1 MYTFTK
7 FSFFKKS
14 IVVLIISVSSFF
26 SYTLAQTTDEVTVIQ
41 DTEVTYLAEV
51 ESVERSSLQE
61 VPNTDVLAEYQTV
74 VVKFLDK
81 DKVGQTQTIVES
93 SFPMEEGDKVY
104 VKYTKTS
111 DGTEYYAIS
120 EPYRLPA
127 LLWLLVLFIVC
138 VLLLGGKQGFL
149 GLVAL
154 FISFCVIFNLLFP
167 QMLSG
172 GNVVVIATLGAL
184 LSLFVVMYLTH
195 GFTRLTTSA
204 FLGSTVAIVVT
215 VLLATYAV
223 HLTAL
228 TGFSSEE
235 SVFLNLAT
243 GGKLDFV
250 ALLIGGIIIGVIGVV
265 DDVAITQSS
274 VVNELYRSNPS
285 LTRRDVYF
293 KALKVGKDHMGSVI
307 NTLILAYT
315 GASLPLV
322 LLLYISATPTLELI
336 NREMIAVEI
345 VRSIVGSI
353 GLLCTVPLTT
363 LIAVMLMKG
372 ATNEK
377 SSHTHHH

>member
-14 IVVLIISVSSFF
+14 AVVLIVSVSSFF
-26 SYTLAQTTDEVTVIQ
+26 SYISAQTTDEVTVIQ
-41 DTEVTYLAEV
+41 DTEVSYLAEV
-51 ESVERSSLQE
+51 ESVTRTSLQE
-61 VPNTDVLAEYQTV
+61 VPNTDVLAQYQTV

-93 SFPMEEGDKVY
+93 SFPMKEGDKVY

-127 LLWLLVLFIVC
+127 LFWLVLLFVAC

-154 FISFCVIFNLLFP
+154 FVSFCVIFNLLFP

-172 GNVVVIATLGAL
+172 GNVVVIATIGAL

-204 FLGSTVAIVVT
+204 FLGSTFAIVVT

-235 SVFLNLAT
+235 SIFLHLAT
-243 GGKLDFV
+243 GGRLDFM

-274 VVNELYRSNPS
+274 VVNELYRSNPN
-285 LTRRDVYF
+285 LTSREVYF

-336 NREMIAVEI
+336 NREIIAVEI

-363 LIAVMLMKG
+363 LIAVLLMKG
-372 ATNEK
+372 AMNEK
-377 SSHTHHH
+377 SGHAHHH